1 MPKSQYVNYKELLKP
16 SKISFKEIDVCQYNK
31 TISEEKK
38 NFKKKDFLRIFN
50 DMAIIREFE
59 EMIYSL
65 KVNGEYMGV
74 DGTYEGPAHLSQGQE
89 AVAVG
94 QAYLLTK
101 DDFIFGSHRS
111 HGEIIAKGLSCIEK
125 LTDSE
130 LLEIMRSY
138 NNGEILNSVNDN
150 QKTVKELATDF
161 LLYGTASEIFARKTG
176 FQKGIGGSMH
186 AFFLPFGIYPNN
198 AIVGGSAPI
207 AVGAALFKR
216 VNNKKGVVVAN
227 AGDGAV
233 GCGPCFEAMNMAA
246 MDQLKLLWEEGY
258 KGGLPILFNFNNNQ
272 YGMGGQTKGETM
284 AYDLLA
290 RIGAGV
296 TPNQMHARRIDGC
309 NPLAVID
316 AMRSILPILKKGEGP
331 VLLDS
336 VTYRYAGHSTSDISA
351 YRTKEELENWREVDP
366 LVTFRKKLV
375 SAKIEK
381 DSYFENRLKEI
392 KTKIQNI
399 CKKAVSV
406 ELSPY
411 IDLEKNPRLIEDMMF
426 SKESKIS
433 MDSSEKVEDLLIPD
447 DENSRVIAI
456 KAKSRFY
463 KDESGKE
470 VSKLRSYNIRDA
482 VFEAVLLKYNEDRT
496 FISYGEDVRDWGGAF
511 GCYRDLMQSV
521 PYKRLFNSPI
531 SEAAIV
537 GSAVGYA
544 MAGGRAVVELMYCD
558 FIGRAGDEI
567 INQLAKWQAMSGGIL
582 KMPITVRVSVG
593 AKYGAQHSQDLTA
606 LVSHIPGL
614 FVCFPVTPYDTK
626 GLLSTALNG
635 TDPVIFFESQRL
647 YDKGEMFHKGGV
659 PKEDYK
665 IPIGVSDIKRE
676 GSDITI
682 LTIGATLYKALEAAD
697 ILEEKYNVSAE
708 VIDARSLVPF
718 DYDLVLKSVAKTG
731 KILLASDAVARG
743 SFLNDIARNI
753 TEMAFDELDAPPVV
767 VGARN
772 WITPPFEWDNDFFPQ
787 PSFLIDAI
795 NEKIMPLKGHLSS
808 NNFTDIEQKNR
819 AKMGV

>member
-50 DMAIIREFE
+50 DMALIREFE

-296 TPNQMHARRIDGC
+296 TPNQMHARRIDGS

-316 AMRSILPILKKGEGP
+316 AMRSALPILKKGEGP

-411 IDLEKNPRLIEDMMF
+411 IDL
-426 SKESKIS
+426 
-433 MDSSEKVEDLLIPD
+433 
-447 DENSRVIAI
+447 
-456 KAKSRFY
+456 
-463 KDESGKE
+463 
-470 VSKLRSYNIRDA
+470 
-482 VFEAVLLKYNEDRT
+482 
-496 FISYGEDVRDWGGAF
+496 
-511 GCYRDLMQSV
+511 
-521 PYKRLFNSPI
+521 
-531 SEAAIV
+531 
-537 GSAVGYA
+537 
-544 MAGGRAVVELMYCD
+544 
-558 FIGRAGDEI
+558 
-567 INQLAKWQAMSGGIL
+567 
-582 KMPITVRVSVG
+582 
-593 AKYGAQHSQDLTA
+593 
-606 LVSHIPGL
+606 
-614 FVCFPVTPYDTK
+614 
-626 GLLSTALNG
+626 
-635 TDPVIFFESQRL
+635 
-647 YDKGEMFHKGGV
+647 
-659 PKEDYK
+659 
-665 IPIGVSDIKRE
+665 
-676 GSDITI
+676 
-682 LTIGATLYKALEAAD
+682 
-697 ILEEKYNVSAE
+697 
-708 VIDARSLVPF
+708 
-718 DYDLVLKSVAKTG
+718 
-731 KILLASDAVARG
+731 
-743 SFLNDIARNI
+743 
-753 TEMAFDELDAPPVV
+753 
-767 VGARN
+767 
-772 WITPPFEWDNDFFPQ
+772 
-787 PSFLIDAI
+787 
-795 NEKIMPLKGHLSS
+795 
-808 NNFTDIEQKNR
+808 
-819 AKMGV
+819 